1 MALIAAGL
9 GLAAVGALAGAA
21 VGHQSGPYVYY
32 PRYSPSFNPYYCQP
46 YSYPMMYMGTGMGAS
61 MGMGPGFYPWSPMPW
76 FQPSIFGYR
85 QTARGGPLNI
95 AVSEWYFHRREY
107 PWVSIG

>member
-1 MALIAAGL
+1 MAFIAAGL
-9 GLAAVGALAGAA
+9 GLLAVGALAGAA
-21 VGHQSGPYVYY
+21 VGHQSGPYVHY
-32 PRYSPSFNPYYCQP
+32 PRYSPTFNPYYCP
-46 YSYPMMYMGTGMGAS
+46 AYSYPMMYMGTGMGAN
-61 MGMGPGFYPWSPMPW
+61 MGMGQGFYPWSPMPS
-76 FQPSIFGYR
+76 FQPSTFGYW